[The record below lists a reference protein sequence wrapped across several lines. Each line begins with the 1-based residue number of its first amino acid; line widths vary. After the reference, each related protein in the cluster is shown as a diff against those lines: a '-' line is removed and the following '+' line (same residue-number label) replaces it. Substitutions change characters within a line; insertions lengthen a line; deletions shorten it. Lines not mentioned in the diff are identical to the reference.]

1 MCDRPVRIPPLFNP
15 YTSSTSNLE
24 QLWDGLNQQPVYR
37 FTDWPNRDVPKGQ
50 PGVYLIYLGD
60 RWIYIGMS
68 FKNLQ
73 SRLNQHASGRRSGDQ
88 FCVYVSDRLVMKNL
102 TDEQLDGIGEGTYS
116 LDHQIRDFIRTEL
129 SYRFVLVPDD
139 PTARA
144 LERHG
149 LQIAKGQRAELLNT
163 L

>member
-1 MCDRPVRIPPLFNP
+1 MSLNTKPD
-15 YTSSTSNLE
+15 LE
-24 QLWDGLNQQPVYR
+24 QLWDELNRQPVHR
-37 FTDWPNRDVPKGQ
+37 FADWPNRDVPKGQ
-50 PGVYLIYLGD
+50 PGVYLIYQGD

-102 TDEQLDGIGEGTYS
+102 TAEQVDGISQGTYS
-116 LDHQIRDFIRTEL
+116 LDHQIRDFIRKEL
-129 SYRFVLVPDD
+129 SYCYVLVSDD

-144 LERHG
+144 LERYG
-149 LQIAKGQRAELLNT
+149 LQIAKGQGAELLNT

>member
-1 MCDRPVRIPPLFNP
+1 MA
-15 YTSSTSNLE
+15 SSNL
-24 QLWDGLNQQPVYR
+24 N
-37 FTDWPNRDVPKGQ
+37 
-50 PGVYLIYLGD
+50 
-60 RWIYIGMS
+60 
-68 FKNLQ
+68 
-73 SRLNQHASGRRSGDQ
+73 SRLTQHARVRRSGDQ

-129 SYRFVLVPDD
+129 SYRYLLVPDD

-144 LERHG
+144 LEKHG
-149 LQIAKGQRAELLNT
+149 LQIAKRQGAELLNT